1 MMCATTRIQQQF
13 IWKENGMAK
22 HTITG
27 RELGCSELPP
37 LVLRKTA
44 FQTRQ
49 QVWDKQWKANAGVES
64 IERIYNQHALDRG
77 NFLQDGIADWALHEL
92 QKKTTAHLTQF
103 EPQDAFRLKDVKLG
117 ATLDNVISIEGGVLP
132 LEHDGIFYE
141 FEGDINHETK
151 TDFYHNGVCKP
162 DWIIQC
168 NGQMLCSGLRQTIV
182 SVLAQ
187 DGKLHLYPVI
197 YDEQMAEKIVQ
208 LVDEFWVRIEKG
220 ENYPDLEEESAPDY
234 VDLTEHLNKTNK
246 DLDALCDDLV
256 KVRAESNALSKQGK
270 EIQAEIVGVLESLG
284 VTHGKT
290 EAYEL
295 VSEFVTKPKKKMVD
309 TGETQESQTFKIKER
324 KD

>member
-1 MMCATTRIQQQF
+1 
-13 IWKENGMAK
+13 MAK

-49 QVWDKQWKANAGVES
+49 QVWDRQWKASAGVES
-64 IERIYNQHALDRG
+64 IERIRNQHALDRG
-77 NFLQDGIADWALHEL
+77 NFLQDGVAAWALHEL
-92 QKKTTAHLTQF
+92 QKLTTAKLTQF
-103 EPQDAFRLKDVKLG
+103 EPQDAFRLKEVKLG

-132 LEHDGIFYE
+132 FTHDDITYE
-141 FEGDINHETK
+141 LEGDINHETK

-187 DGKLHLYPVI
+187 DGKLHMYPVM
-197 YDEQMAEKIVQ
+197 YDEGLAEKIVE
-208 LVDEFWVRIEKG
+208 LVDEFWVRIEQG
-220 ENYPDLEEESAPDY
+220 ENYPDLEEESSPDFA
-234 VDLTEHLNKTNK
+234 DLTEHLNKTNK
-246 DLDALCDDLV
+246 DLDALCDNLV
-256 KVRAESNALSKQGK
+256 QLRSEANALSKQSK
-270 EIQAEIVGVLESLG
+270 EVQAEIVGVMESLG
-284 VTHGKT
+284 ITHGKT
-290 EAYEL
+290 EAYEI
-295 VSEFVTKPKKKMVD
+295 VSELVTKPKKKMVD